1 MADGDDCLPVYPM
14 RVVCSMT
21 GLTERQIRYWE
32 SLGLIAPARTP
43 GDQRLFS
50 QRDVQ
55 RLKHIKRLK
64 DSGIPL
70 RSIRARLARFAGPLA
85 GPVPIKGA
93 RLDNGWPYED
103 ARARFGVIP
112 MPAHGVAPPERD
124 RSRGGQGDG
133 RAQTHRQVP

>member
-1 MADGDDCLPVYPM
+1 MPGPEREVQVLVEGDERLPVYPM
-14 RVVCSMT
+14 RVVCQMT

-32 SLGLIAPARTP
+32 KLGLIAPARTP

-50 QRDVQ
+50 REDVQ

-64 DSGIPL
+64 EDGIPL
-70 RSIRARLARFAGPLA
+70 RTIRARMTRFGGPPA

-103 ARARFGVIP
+103 ARSRFGVIP
-112 MPAHGVAPPERD
+112 IPPPARPNRDTGQRAP
-124 RSRGGQGDG
+124 QG
-133 RAQTHRQVP
+133 